1 MPKKQSDLF
10 DVPDESSTPIIE
22 EVKPKKKA
30 KKPMSDDDK
39 KILIDRLKAG
49 RERKKLEREGKQPP
63 KENKTD
69 PPPTPQPPAQ
79 NNNNNEEKE
88 NLKMQILELKNE
100 IKSTKE
106 KQDLIEMK
114 NELKELKLLLSDS
127 IKKKSDTIINKPEN
141 VKVISEPKMSRP
153 SPPEPV
159 IEKPRVI
166 IPKTTILK
174 KRFK

>member
-10 DVPDESSTPIIE
+10 DVPEESSTPIIE
-22 EVKPKKKA
+22 EVKPKKKG

-63 KENKTD
+63 KENKPD
-69 PPPTPQPPAQ
+69 PPAPAPAQ

-127 IKKKSDTIINKPEN
+127 IKKKSDTIINKTEN

-153 SPPEPV
+153 SPPEP
-159 IEKPRVI
+159 IIDKPSVV

>member
-10 DVPDESSTPIIE
+10 DVPDEASTPIIE
-22 EVKPKKKA
+22 EVKPKKKG

-63 KENKTD
+63 KENKPD
-69 PPPTPQPPAQ
+69 PQAPAPAPAQ

-153 SPPEPV
+153 SPPEPI
-159 IEKPRVI
+159 IEKPSVV